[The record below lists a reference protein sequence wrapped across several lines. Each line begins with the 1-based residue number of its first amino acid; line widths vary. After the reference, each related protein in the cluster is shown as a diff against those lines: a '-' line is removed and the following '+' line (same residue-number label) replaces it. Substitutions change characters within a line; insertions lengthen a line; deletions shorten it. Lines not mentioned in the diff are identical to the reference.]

1 MSEESFTIRG
11 GDMVVQSYHD
21 LCKEIEILEMRIKD
35 LKEEYN
41 FYAGFLEAKP
51 SGIRTS
57 QIGHDKVQ
65 SSNPYMPP
73 EEAYRRCAAI
83 NELLMRYD
91 ELVTNKL
98 RTKQKME
105 KSMSD
110 FETLEGK
117 VNYMFHVKNMKLY
130 EIADELGYSYGWIR
144 HIKSRYDKSQRQHN
158 FSK

>member
-1 MSEESFTIRG
+1 MI
-11 GDMVVQSYHD
+11 VKSYHD
-21 LCKEIEILEMRIKD
+21 LCKEIEILETRMKD

-41 FYAGFLEAKP
+41 FYANFLEAKP

-73 EEAYRRCAAI
+73 DEAYKRCVEI
-83 NELLMRYD
+83 NSLLVQYD
-91 ELVTNKL
+91 ALVTDKL
-98 RTKQKME
+98 KAKQEME

>member
-1 MSEESFTIRG
+1 
-11 GDMVVQSYHD
+11 MVVQSYHD
-21 LCKEIEILEMRIKD
+21 LCKEIEILETRIKD

-73 EEAYRRCAAI
+73 EEAYRKCAVI
-83 NELLMRYD
+83 NELIMQYD

-98 RTKQKME
+98 KAKQEME
-105 KSMSD
+105 KSMREL
-110 FETLEGK
+110 ETLEGK
-117 VNYMFHVKNMKLY
+117 INYMFHIKGMKLY
-130 EIADELGYSYGWIR
+130 EIADELGYSYEWVR
-144 HIKSRYDKSQRQHN
+144 HVKSRYDRTQRQHKL
-158 FSK
+158 SRKSC